1 MGNIIMWLII
11 PFGFMLIA
19 GCTALFIHSKFYIY
33 LKEHMQIEK
42 DGYGTGYTYT
52 PVRMSFKRFMKI
64 YPIIED
70 HTSLSII
77 CPIYTSSR
85 KIKFKILFSIPGYF
99 RYYYWIKCMKKN
111 KEQYKRR
118 SNQQIDMSVFL
129 KEVQNDINKYIQN
142 NVIDDTTNKIN
153 NIKQSKACDMP
164 KIIDESFNDYM
175 EII

>member
-1 MGNIIMWLII
+1 MRNIIMWLII

-52 PVRMSFKRFMKI
+52 PVHMSFKRFMKI

-85 KIKFKILFSIPGYF
+85 KIKFKILFSIPGYI
-99 RYYYWIKCMKKN
+99 RYYFWIKNIEKRKKKYEIN
-111 KEQYKRR
+111 HK
-118 SNQQIDMSVFL
+118 QQIDMSVFL
-129 KEVQNDINKYIQN
+129 KEIQNDINKYLQN
-142 NVIDDTTNKIN
+142 NVIDDTTNKIRD
-153 NIKQSKACDMP
+153 IKQSKINSIQ
-164 KIIDESFNDYM
+164 KIIDESFENNIGIM
-175 EII
+175 